1 MHSMIVLLAQNVPE
15 GRVFGLDMQTIV
27 SIGIQLFNGIILAVI
42 LSYIL
47 YKPVKEFM
55 RKRTEKIQGKINDA
69 DSTMAKANELITEY
83 DQKIK
88 DINKERIEI
97 LEAARL
103 EAADESKIILAEAR
117 KEAQAVKERSL
128 ESVSKE
134 RKRLQEESRLYII
147 ELASLMA
154 KEYISENIDDS
165 AQEKIFEETL
175 ARLEDTQWQS

>member
-1 MHSMIVLLAQNVPE
+1 MIVLLAQNVPE

-27 SIGIQLFNGIILAVI
+27 SIGIQLFNGIILAVA

>member
-27 SIGIQLFNGIILAVI
+27 SIGIQLFNGIILAVA

>member
-1 MHSMIVLLAQNVPE
+1 MIVLLAQNVPE